1 MIMTIKEAEAKI
13 AELKE
18 AKADFMRF
26 QDYALCLDLPERNTT
41 DHERAQKRF
50 DKLKV
55 LRGEAKLSVDI
66 RTLNTIGAALCQAEI
81 ERIQN
86 IIDTAKVNI

>member
-26 QDYALCLDLPERNTT
+26 QDYALCLDLPERNIT

-66 RTLNTIGAALCQAEI
+66 RTLNTIGATLCQAEI

>member
-66 RTLNTIGAALCQAEI
+66 RTLNTIGATLCQAEI

>member
-18 AKADFMRF
+18 ARADFMRF

-55 LRGEAKLSVDI
+55 LRGEVKLSVDI
-66 RTLNTIGAALCQAEI
+66 RTLNTIGATLCQAEI

>member
-1 MIMTIKEAEAKI
+1 MTIKEAEAKI
-13 AELKE
+13 LELKE
-18 AKADFMRF
+18 AKADFMKF
-26 QDYALCLDLPERNTT
+26 QDYALCLDLPDRNTT

-66 RTLNTIGAALCQAEI
+66 RTLNTIGAKLCQAEI